1 MATYTLHA
9 VHPFLF
15 LIFPADGPLSHACMF
30 ISSSQEG
37 ASNDIERT
45 LNRKAERRRPIFGA
59 KLESWSL
66 LENLFA
72 IWYGF

>member
-9 VHPFLF
+9 VYPFLF
-15 LIFPADGPLSHACMF
+15 LIFPARGPLSLVCMF

-45 LNRKAERRRPIFGA
+45 LLQCVLSITFLHVIKIDIIMHMDQTLQW
-59 KLESWSL
+59 KV
-66 LENLFA
+66 
-72 IWYGF
+72 